1 MPPDTKRFSDFA
13 DEEQPIEGDKV
24 KIDSILNKEILV
36 TAYKVK
42 KSKYEKSNS
51 GQCVTVQFKIDSTIK
66 IFFTGSCVL
75 LDQLE
80 KYGHEM
86 PFLTTVKKVD
96 RYYTFS

>member
-1 MPPDTKRFSDFA
+1 MMSDSKRFSDFA
-13 DEEQPIEGDKV
+13 EEEKPVDGDKV
-24 KIDSILNKEILV
+24 KIESILNKEIRV
-36 TAYKVK
+36 TDYKVK
-42 KSKYEKSNS
+42 KSQYAKNNS
-51 GQCVTVQFKIDSTIK
+51 EQYLTVQFEVDGTKK

>member
-1 MPPDTKRFSDFA
+1 MPEQKRFSDFA
-13 DEEQPIEGDKV
+13 EEEKPIEGDKV
-24 KIDSILNKEILV
+24 KIESILNREILV

-42 KSKYEKSNS
+42 KSKYAKNNS
-51 GQCVTVQFKIDSTIK
+51 EQCLTVQFEVDGIKK

-86 PFLTTVKKVD
+86 PFMTMVKKID

>member
-1 MPPDTKRFSDFA
+1 MPNPKRFSDFA
-13 DEEQPIEGDKV
+13 KEEKAIDGDKV
-24 KIDSILNKEILV
+24 KIESILNKEIRV
-36 TAYKVK
+36 TDYKVK
-42 KSKYEKSNS
+42 KSKYAKNNS
-51 GQCVTVQFKIDSTIK
+51 EQCLTVQFEIDGTKK

-86 PFLTTVKKVD
+86 PLMTMVKKID